1 LKKNRT
7 MDERDHRTTDGPSS
21 PGEEEVVRRLLE
33 MAGPRPPI
41 PQEDLDAISAA
52 ARLAWR
58 QELGKRGGVAVEQSR
73 RPLRALAL
81 GLAAALALAV
91 GLAWWWGARND
102 RVPPVVAWVEAV
114 AGPVHLE
121 AKANGSRS
129 IVRLISTNEPVR
141 LGAVL
146 RSGGDGAEGRVSL
159 RLAGGATVRL
169 DTGTRLR
176 FASAGALELESGALY
191 VDTHMDPHVNMGS
204 GPRRL
209 AAIEVRTPLG
219 TVRDVG
225 TRFAV
230 RVVGPGKAA
239 LLVRVRDGEVLTEHR
254 GRAWRT
260 PAGRELILHRDGTVE
275 SRGVAIHGPDWG
287 WVLQAAPGFDIEGR
301 SLRDFLDWVS
311 RETGWRIRFADPG
324 LADSAARIVLHGGIG
339 DLRPDRA
346 PFAVLPGAGLD
357 GKLEDGTLVIRRLR

>member
-7 MDERDHRTTDGPSS
+7 MDERDHRTTDGPSP
-21 PGEEEVVRRLLE
+21 PGEEEAVRRLLE

-58 QELGKRGGVAVEQSR
+58 EEVRKRAGAAVARPR

-81 GLAAALALAV
+81 GLAAALALAI
-91 GLAWWWGARND
+91 GLAGWWGSRSD
-102 RVPPVVAWVEAV
+102 RVPPTAAWVEAV
-114 AGPVHLE
+114 TGGVHLG
-121 AKANGSRS
+121 AAANPITAG
-129 IVRLISTNEPVR
+129 EPVP
-141 LGAVL
+141 LGAAL
-146 RSGGDGAEGRVSL
+146 RSGGAGSEGRASL

-169 DTGTRLR
+169 DAGTRLR
-176 FASAGALELESGALY
+176 FASAGALELEHGALY
-191 VDTHMDPHVNMGS
+191 VDTGS
-204 GPRRL
+204 GPRRPT
-209 AAIEVRTPLG
+209 AIEVRTPLG

-230 RVVGPGKAA
+230 RIVEPGKAA

-254 GRAWRT
+254 GRTYRT
-260 PAGRELILHRDGTVE
+260 PAGRELTLHRDGTVE
-275 SRGVAIHGPDWG
+275 SRGVATHGAEWD
-287 WVLQAAPGFDIEGR
+287 WVLRAAPGFDIEGR
-301 SLRDFLDWVS
+301 NLREFLDWVS
-311 RETGWRIRFADPG
+311 RETGWRVLFADSG
-324 LADSAARIVLHGGIG
+324 LADSAAKIVLHGGIG

-346 PFAVLPGAGLD
+346 PFAVLPGAGLS

>member
-7 MDERDHRTTDGPSS
+7 MDERDHRTTDGPSP

-58 QELGKRGGVAVEQSR
+58 QEIQKRGGVAVEKSS

-91 GLAWWWGARND
+91 GLAGWWGSRSD
-102 RVPPVVAWVEAV
+102 RVPPTVAWVEAV

-121 AKANGSRS
+121 TAANGSRLTS
-129 IVRLISTNEPVR
+129 AGEPVP
-141 LGAVL
+141 LGATL
-146 RSGGDGAEGRVSL
+146 RSGGAGSEGRASL

-169 DTGTRLR
+169 DAGTRLR
-176 FASAGALELESGALY
+176 LASAGALELESGALY
-191 VDTHMDPHVNMGS
+191 VDTGS
-204 GPRRL
+204 GPRRP

-230 RVVGPGKAA
+230 RIVEPGKAA

-260 PAGRELILHRDGTVE
+260 PAGQELILRRDGTVE
-275 SRGVAIHGPDWG
+275 SRGVATHGAEWD
-287 WVLQAAPGFDIEGR
+287 WVLRAAPGFDIEGR
-301 SLRDFLDWVS
+301 SLRELLDWVS
-311 RETGWRIRFADPG
+311 RETGWRILFADPG
-324 LADSAARIVLHGGIG
+324 LADSAAKIVLHGGIG
-339 DLRPDRA
+339 DLRADRA
-346 PFAVLPGAGLD
+346 PFAVLPGAGLA
-357 GKLEDGTLVIRRLR
+357 GELRDGTLVIRRLR